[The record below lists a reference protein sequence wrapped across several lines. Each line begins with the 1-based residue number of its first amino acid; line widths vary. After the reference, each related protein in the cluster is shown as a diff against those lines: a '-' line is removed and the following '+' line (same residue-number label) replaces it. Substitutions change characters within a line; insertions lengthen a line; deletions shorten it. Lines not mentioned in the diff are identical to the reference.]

1 MVDYDLIRR
10 MLERLQ
16 DAYPDKV
23 DGLYRMESDE
33 DKAVRHI
40 AYMFEHGLID
50 VNPFSKNKRG
60 YNIGRARITAK
71 GIDFL
76 RPDGGLS
83 ALAAPT
89 IRIAPESLISAIDAA
104 LVDRNVPAGD
114 RSLIQKTLGIA
125 GPEGIKQIVTRLIDA
140 GITHA
145 PDLLSLF
152 RLS

>member
-23 DGLYRMESDE
+23 DGLYRMEPDE
-33 DKAVRHI
+33 DKAVQHI
-40 AYMFEHGLID
+40 AYMLEHGLID
-50 VNPFSKNKRG
+50 VALSKNKRG

-104 LVDRNVPAGD
+104 LADRNVSAD
-114 RSLIQKTLGIA
+114 ERNLIQKVLGIA